1 MLRVYLWSPRVKG
14 SVGALNGRTCLSC
27 VSLHSCT
34 IEQSRDVMLNVVR
47 TRRMIHALAEL
58 FVHTVKIFDLPIMAV
73 KAETLRGFTI
83 FPRNTG
89 TVLLL

>member
-1 MLRVYLWSPRVKG
+1 
-14 SVGALNGRTCLSC
+14 
-27 VSLHSCT
+27 
-34 IEQSRDVMLNVVR
+34 MLNVVR